1 MGFELGCKQ
10 SHVYIWMWAVTGPFN
25 PGVVQVRTN
34 SMVEEVMTKKQ
45 IMVEEAEIILTKKK
59 KRLR

>member
-1 MGFELGCKQ
+1 
-10 SHVYIWMWAVTGPFN
+10 MWAVTGPFN

-59 KRLR
+59 RG